1 MEADITGAPIAPP
14 RDGLVRYVTL
24 AYGDAPGVYR
34 QSIMLLLSLVAHAP
48 EPYELVVATD
58 RPECYVWFG
67 TRVEIEYL
75 DFARLSAWR
84 GPSPF
89 SMRQKL
95 ELARAATPTP
105 ESGLSRVP
113 PAATVLLDADVV
125 AVKPLGPFVERLRA
139 GDLFMHKKEYVLSE
153 SRRSGNRKL
162 WSALSR
168 STEFP
173 FTADDAMWNSGVL
186 ALSSADR
193 PLLDRSIDLYD
204 RLGAE
209 GLRHF
214 ATEQLVEGVIFGR
227 TGRLRPADDW
237 FVHYW
242 GNKPGYDAEI
252 ARRLADAFIEGLTV
266 KEAASRLRESPI
278 DLPAERRPGKAEKLG
293 RWISRLQPGATD
305 RSK

>member
-1 MEADITGAPIAPP
+1 MTDRSPDHPIARSP
-14 RDGLVRYVTL
+14 DGPIRYVTL

-34 QSIMLLLSLVAHAP
+34 QSLMLLLSLVAHAP
-48 EPYELVVATD
+48 EPYELVVAPD

-75 DFARLSAWR
+75 DFARLTAWR

-105 ESGLSRVP
+105 ESGLTQVP
-113 PAATVLLDADVV
+113 PAATVLLDADVL
-125 AVKPLGPFVERLRA
+125 AVKPLRPFVDRLRA
-139 GDLFMHKKEYVLSE
+139 GDLFMHKREYVLSA
-153 SRRSGNRKL
+153 SRRSGNRAL
-162 WSALSR
+162 WVALRRSR
-168 STEFP
+168 VFD
-173 FTADDAMWNSGVL
+173 FRADDAMWNSGVL
-186 ALSSADR
+186 GVPTADR
-193 PLLDRSIDLYD
+193 ALLDGSIDLYD
-204 RLGAE
+204 RLGEE

-214 ATEQLVEGVIFGR
+214 ATEQLVEGIVFGR
-227 TGRLRPADDW
+227 TGRLRAADAW

-266 KEAASRLRESPI
+266 KEAAARYRELPIELPVEVRRTRSDKLR
-278 DLPAERRPGKAEKLG
+278 
-293 RWISRLQPGATD
+293 RWLHRTVNSE
-305 RSK
+305 